1 MNSVNRLLLLSGLAA
16 IALPRALLAD
26 GEIPV
31 DVVVN
36 MTAAGEA
43 VARPDATHPAY
54 YYPVTRGYTE
64 GGDFLE
70 GEALPPAT
78 WQVQHMVAVAL
89 HQEGY
94 VYCGR
99 AHRPSILLMLWWGY
113 KAPVIIDNNDYVNT
127 PSIGGHQASGSASG
141 AGGPFPYDP
150 INQAFRT
157 GNMLTSAVI
166 NKTEMEELVLGS
178 DYETETYRNLPSLRL
193 EKLVNASRVP
203 RYYIMLSALDFD
215 AATRKETVVL
225 WTARIST
232 ARQDHTL
239 AEVLP
244 TLIAEGVPM
253 AGRRTE
259 GPQWLDSP
267 IVPMG
272 RVLAGTPVM
281 KPGAPPAQ

>member
-1 MNSVNRLLLLSGLAA
+1 MHAINRFLLLSGLAA
-16 IALPRALLAD
+16 IALPLAVRAD

-36 MTAAGEA
+36 MTAAGNA
-43 VARPDATHPAY
+43 VARPDASHPAFY
-54 YYPVTRGYTE
+54 FPVTRGFTE
-64 GGDFLE
+64 AGEFLP

-99 AHRPSILLMLWWGY
+99 AHRPSVLLMLWWGY

-127 PSIGGHQASGSASG
+127 PSINGAADFNKGGAT
-141 AGGPFPYDP
+141 PFYSDP
-150 INQAFRT
+150 INTAFRT

-178 DYETETYRNLPSLRL
+178 DYERETYRNLPSLRL
-193 EKLVNASRVP
+193 ERLVNASRVP
-203 RYYIMLSALDFD
+203 RYYVMISALDFE
-215 AATRKETVVL
+215 AAMRKETVVL

-232 ARQDHTL
+232 AREGHSL

-253 AGRRTE
+253 AGRPTD
-259 GPQWLDSP
+259 GPEWLVSP

-281 KPGAPPAQ
+281 KPGAPPER